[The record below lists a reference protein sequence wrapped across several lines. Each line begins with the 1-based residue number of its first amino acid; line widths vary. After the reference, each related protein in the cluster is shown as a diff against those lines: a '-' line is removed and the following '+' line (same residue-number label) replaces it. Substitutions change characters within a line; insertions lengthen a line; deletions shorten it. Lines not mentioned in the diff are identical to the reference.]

1 MKFKIVRSKFLEGLK
16 KVQNIVGSKG
26 TMQIL
31 QNVMIEAREKQLLLT
46 TTDLDISIRSVIECE
61 VDDEGSTTLPVKLLF
76 SVISK
81 AAEGVVEVEVDSQ
94 DRAIIKAGTATF
106 KITGMSVVDY
116 PALPV
121 DLVHCQTVRIR
132 FSALFPASNAGHVP
146 DHTDPDHIL

>member
-106 KITGMSVVDY
+106 
-116 PALPV
+116 
-121 DLVHCQTVRIR
+121 
-132 FSALFPASNAGHVP
+132 
-146 DHTDPDHIL
+146 